1 MRNVTVVDTYIIPH
15 RHKLKVT
22 SVVRS
27 EVTNW
32 VFDVAVTV
40 QGGVALK
47 FNTPV
52 ALGPDPDDKHHY
64 WWMGIGSIVRFV
76 MVAKRALIPIRVHFR
91 LITTLIGKVGP
102 FLTP

>member
-1 MRNVTVVDTYIIPH
+1 MRNVTVVDTYVIPH

-32 VFDVAVTV
+32 VAVTV

-52 ALGPDPDDKHHY
+52 ALGPDPDDKHHC
-64 WWMGIGSIVRFV
+64 WWTGIGNVVRFV
-76 MVAKRALIPIRVHFR
+76 MCGCWLQKEC
-91 LITTLIGKVGP
+91 
-102 FLTP
+102 